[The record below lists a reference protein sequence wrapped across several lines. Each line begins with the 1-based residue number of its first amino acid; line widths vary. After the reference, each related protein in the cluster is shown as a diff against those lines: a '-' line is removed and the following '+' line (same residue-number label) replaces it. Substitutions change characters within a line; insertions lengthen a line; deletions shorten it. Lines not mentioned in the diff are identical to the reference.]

1 MILGHIAA
9 ILHSDPQL
17 MSLPSTPVVGCLG
30 GGQLGRMM
38 GYAAHRLGVRLV
50 CLDPQGEE
58 SPAGQVTSAVA
69 GSFTDAAAIER
80 LAADVDVLTV
90 EIEHV
95 NAATLRALQTS
106 HPKLQIHPSPDTI
119 ALIQD
124 KFAQKQFCRD
134 VDVPLGP
141 FTVIDS
147 VADAVAAG
155 ARFGYPFMLK
165 SRHWSYDG
173 KGNAVVANEAGI
185 AAAIATLAPTFAPG
199 KLYAEKWVPFAK
211 ELAVMVVRQGSDVRA
226 YPVVETTQQD
236 NICHTVLAPAALPTA
251 ALHDAAT
258 AMATKVV
265 AALSG
270 NGIFGVEMF
279 LTTDNTLLLN
289 EIAPRPHNSGHYTIE
304 ACETDQFEN
313 HIRAVA
319 GIPLGSCALKVGASW
334 MLNVLGTE
342 DPKVT
347 TDLLAHAATVPGA
360 SVHWYGKAAIRPGRK
375 VGHITVVAPT
385 LAALLDRAETLCPAA
400 KPAVA
405 KPPVVGIIMGSDSDL
420 PTMAAAAKV
429 LDQFDVPYELSIVS
443 AHRTP
448 ERMYRYA
455 QAARGRGIQVLIAG
469 AGGAAHL
476 PGMVAALTPLPV
488 IGVPIQTK
496 ALSGMDSLLSIV
508 QMPRGI
514 PVATVA
520 IGNAM
525 NAGLLAVRM
534 VGGEANLTKMQAF
547 LEAQEAEV
555 NGKIDKMATDG
566 WSAYLASMNL

>member
-1 MILGHIAA
+1 
-9 ILHSDPQL
+9 
-17 MSLPSTPVVGCLG
+17 MSLPNTPTVGCLG

-38 GYAAHRLGVRLV
+38 GYAAHRLGVKLV
-50 CLDPQGEE
+50 CLDPAGDA
-58 SPAGQVTSAVA
+58 SPAGQVTSTVA
-69 GSFTDAAAIER
+69 GAFTDAAAIEA
-80 LAADVDVLTV
+80 LAAKVDVLTV

-95 NAATLRALQTS
+95 NAQTLRALQAS

-124 KFAQKQFCRD
+124 KYAQKVFCRD

-141 FTVIDS
+141 FTVVDS
-147 VADAVAAG
+147 AADAVGAG
-155 ARFGYPFMLK
+155 ARYGYPFMLK

-173 KGNAVVANEAGI
+173 KGNAVVASEAAIPSAI
-185 AAAIATLAPTFAPG
+185 AALAPTMGAG
-199 KLYAEKWVPFAK
+199 KLYAEKWVPFTK
-211 ELAVMVVRQGSDVRA
+211 ELAVMVVRQGGDVRA
-226 YPVVETTQQD
+226 YPVVETTQAN
-236 NICHTVLAPAALPTA
+236 NICHTVLAPAVLPDA
-251 ALHDAAT
+251 SLHAAAT

-279 LTTDNTLLLN
+279 LTSENTLLLN

-313 HIRAVA
+313 HVRAVA
-319 GIPLGSCALKVGASW
+319 GIPLGSCALQVGASW
-334 MLNVLGTE
+334 MLNVLGTA
-342 DPKVT
+342 DPKAT
-347 TDLLAHAATVPGA
+347 TDLVAHAATVPGA
-360 SVHWYGKAAIRPGRK
+360 SVHWYGKAGISPGRK

-385 LAALLDRAETLCPAA
+385 LSALLERAKKLSPSAA
-400 KPAVA
+400 PHDIKAPL
-405 KPPVVGIIMGSDSDL
+405 VGIIMGSDSDL
-420 PTMAAAAKV
+420 PSMAAAAKV
-429 LDQFDVPYELSIVS
+429 LEDFDIPYELSIVS

-448 ERMYRYA
+448 ERMYSYA
-455 QAARGRGIQVLIAG
+455 QSARARGLQVLIAG

-525 NAGLLAVRM
+525 NAGLLAVRI
-534 VGGEANLTKMQAF
+534 VGGEENLTKMQAF
-547 LEAQEAEV
+547 LDKQEAEV
-555 NGKIDKMATDG
+555 NDKIATMETNG
-566 WSAYLASMNL
+566 WSTYLANMKL